1 MPVEEV
7 ENDELSFEQE
17 EDSNYEYDIQS
28 EEDRINRDGSNSPI
42 AVRFRDRRH
51 LLGKVEKV
59 LLKFSKIS
67 ESSVSIFKP
76 N

>member
-51 LLGKVEKV
+51 LLGEVEKV
-59 LLKFSKIS
+59 FIKF
-67 ESSVSIFKP
+67 
-76 N
+76 

>member
-1 MPVEEV
+1 MEEV

-51 LLGKVEKV
+51 LLGKVEKSSE
-59 LLKFSKIS
+59 KFRNFFETFLI
-67 ESSVSIFKP
+67 IFKP